1 MILVGTASWADK
13 GLVDSGKFYPP
24 TVKNAEDRLRY
35 YAEHFPLVEVDSSY
49 YALPSADTVQAW
61 ADRTPVGFCFN
72 VKAFRLF
79 TGHQAQ
85 PRVLPKDV
93 REVLGADPAKN
104 IYLKDLPEELRQELW
119 KRMREVVEPLRAAGK
134 FGAWH
139 FQFAPWLAFHPENM
153 ELLEECCRQLSGDH
167 LAVEFRNSSW
177 FSEKHLERTLE
188 LQRGLE
194 VSHVVV
200 DAPRGV
206 KPEIPTVWA
215 VTNPRLGL
223 LRLHGRNA
231 ETWNKKGLKSSSE
244 RFNYDYSESELEEL
258 VPHIQELGSQCQQ
271 VNVLFNNNHEDQ
283 GQRNAG
289 TLRRLLGNQ
298 LGPIGD

>member
-13 GLVDSGKFYPP
+13 SLVDSGKFYPP
-24 TVKNAEDRLRY
+24 EVKSAKDRLRY

-49 YALPSADTVQAW
+49 YGLPSPAMAQAW
-61 ADRTPVGFCFN
+61 ADRTPVGFLFN

-85 PRVLPKDV
+85 PKVLPKDL
-93 REVLGADPAKN
+93 REALGADPTKN
-104 IYLKDLPEELRQELW
+104 IYLKDLPEEIRSQLW
-119 KRMREVVEPLRAAGK
+119 RRMSEVVQPLREAGK

-139 FQFAPWLAFHPENM
+139 FQFAPWLAFHPENRA
-153 ELLEECCRQLSGDH
+153 LLEDCRRQLADDQM
-167 LAVEFRNSSW
+167 AVEFRNPTW
-177 FSEKHLERTLE
+177 YDQKHQKYTLDFLRE
-188 LQRGLE
+188 LK

-215 VTNPRLGL
+215 VTDPRLAL

-244 RFNYDYSESELEEL
+244 RFNYDYSDDEL
-258 VPHIQELGSQCQQ
+258 QELIPGLRVLAEDSRQ
-271 VNVLFNNNHEDQ
+271 VDVLFNNNHEDQ
-283 GQRNAG
+283 GQRNASS
-289 TLRRLLGNQ
+289 LRRLLG
-298 LGPIGD
+298 

>member
-13 GLVDSGKFYPP
+13 SLVDSGKFYPP
-24 TVKNAEDRLRY
+24 KVKNAEERLRY
-35 YAEHFPLVEVDSSY
+35 YADHFPLVEVDSSY
-49 YALPSADTVQAW
+49 YGLPSPAMVQAW
-61 ADRTPVGFCFN
+61 ADRTPVGFLFN

-85 PRVLPKDV
+85 PKVLPKDL
-93 REVLGADPAKN
+93 REALGGDPAKN
-104 IYLKDLPEELRQELW
+104 VYLKDLPSEIRDELW
-119 KRMREVVEPLRAAGK
+119 KRMSEVVEPLRAAGK

-153 ELLEECCRQLSGDH
+153 ELLEDCCRHLSGDQ
-167 LAVEFRNSSW
+167 LAVEFRNSTW
-177 FSEKHLERTLE
+177 WTDKHLQRTLD
-188 LQRGLE
+188 LQRQLG

-215 VTNPRLGL
+215 ATNDRLAL

-231 ETWNKKGLKSSSE
+231 ETWNKKGLKTSSE
-244 RFNYDYSESELEEL
+244 RFNYDYSDEELSEL
-258 VPHIQELGSQCQQ
+258 VPHILDLANQVQQ
-271 VNVLFNNNHEDQ
+271 VDVLFNNNHEDQ
-283 GQRNAG
+283 GQRNAR
-289 TLRRLLGNQ
+289 TLRRLLEGAASAR
-298 LGPIGD
+298 